1 MRPGRKGSSRSA
13 RRRTPCRAPYRGCW
27 SRWSAIPSSR
37 RPATSASCRKSS
49 RPRRTGSRSR
59 GSSIT
64 TPRRSTIPNNSSFPR
79 RSSRAWRTRNGRTC
93 GKSKI
98 KLNARYRRLTSP
110 DANLFQQQEANR
122 QRTTWLV
129 IGFFLFFAWLGF
141 GGDYVWSLQGH
152 HPFPWVGIV
161 LTTVAILIAWHTYK
175 TGPEKV
181 LWATGAHELI
191 DPQTDAERQVA
202 NVVDELAIA
211 AGVPR
216 PRVWIIPDDDPNAFA
231 TGHDPQDSH
240 IAVTRGLL
248 KICSRD
254 ELQAVIAHELG
265 HVKNLDV
272 RLMTT
277 LAALVGAVLLVR
289 EGMGRMMRGGGIPA
303 RGGRKGKSAG
313 PLLAILLALSRRRE
327 YLADAM
333 SAQFTRNPLA
343 LASAL
348 EKIEGAAAPTTSIKS
363 GAAHLCICDPLG
375 RRLTNSEG
383 WLADRFA
390 THPPMS
396 MRISRLK
403 GMGYAQLKKEGGSS
417 AISAPV

>member
-1 MRPGRKGSSRSA
+1 
-13 RRRTPCRAPYRGCW
+13 
-27 SRWSAIPSSR
+27 
-37 RPATSASCRKSS
+37 
-49 RPRRTGSRSR
+49 
-59 GSSIT
+59 
-64 TPRRSTIPNNSSFPR
+64 
-79 RSSRAWRTRNGRTC
+79 
-93 GKSKI
+93 
-98 KLNARYRRLTSP
+98 LTSP
-110 DANLFQQQEANR
+110 DGNLFQQQEANR
-122 QRTTWLV
+122 RRTTWLV
-129 IGFFLFFAWLGF
+129 IGFVLFFAWLGF
-141 GGDYVWSLQGH
+141 GGDYVWALQGH
-152 HPFPWVGIV
+152 HPFPWVGLV
-161 LTTVAILIAWHTYK
+161 LTTVAIFTVWHTYK

-181 LWATGAHELI
+181 LWATGAQELI
-191 DPQTDAERQVA
+191 DPKTDAERQVV
-202 NVVDELAIA
+202 NVVDEMAIA
-211 AGVPR
+211 AGIAR
-216 PRVWIIPDDDPNAFA
+216 PQIWIIPDDDPNAFA
-231 TGHDPQDSH
+231 TGHGPHDSH

-248 KICSRD
+248 KICNRE
-254 ELQAVIAHELG
+254 ELQAVIGHELG

-277 LAALVGAVLLVR
+277 LAALVGAILLVR
-289 EGMGRMMRGGGIPA
+289 EGMGRMMRGGGFPV
-303 RGGRKGKSAG
+303 RGGRKSKNAG
-313 PLLAILLALSRRRE
+313 PLLAILLALWVISWIVAPLVTQLLALAVSRRRE

-417 AISAPV
+417 TSFAPA